1 MKKVNL
7 KMFKDNG
14 KKVKCKLEK
23 KVVELHEERSLL
35 TRFLLILKA
44 RSEIIDISKVMGE
57 YEFTAIPRSL
67 FTSDGLLNI
76 PTDKSEIMSATEVQ
90 ADTTIPVNN
99 SDISK
104 VAVIDGM
111 VEVQSLKKDGSV
123 KLVQI

>member
-1 MKKVNL
+1 MKKTNL

-44 RSEIIDISKVMGE
+44 RTEIMDISEAIGE

-67 FTSDGLLNI
+67 FTSDALLNI
-76 PTDKSEIMSATEVQ
+76 PTDNSEIMSATEIQ
-90 ADTTIPVNN
+90 ADTMIPVYR
-99 SDISK
+99 
-104 VAVIDGM
+104 
-111 VEVQSLKKDGSV
+111 
-123 KLVQI
+123 